1 MTRFGDDGTEVHV
14 ALDGLD
20 DELVLSWAARTDVGH
35 RRAANE
41 DSVVVGLPIFA
52 VADGMGGHAAGDRA
66 SAAVAERLARERG
79 PFAELAAL
87 EQAFIDAGATIDAL
101 AEGIPIGVGT
111 TVTGAALVFD
121 TDRPSFLVFN
131 IGDSR
136 VYRFERNEL
145 AQVTV
150 DHSVVQ
156 ELVDAGLI
164 APEDA
169 DAHPESN
176 VITRA
181 LGFHDEPLPDIWRVP
196 VRAGMRLLICS
207 DGLTKELGDER
218 LRLHLAAGMSA
229 GETASALVDA
239 ALAAGGRDNVTLVIV
254 DVIAAPAP
262 AQPLP
267 SAVQETLE
275 HHPAAPDLGG
285 APSGPPSGGNPGGGG
300 DRLPTMKGPTELRG

>member
-1 MTRFGDDGTEVHV
+1 MTRIGDDGTEVHV
-14 ALDGLD
+14 PVAGHDRD
-20 DELVLSWAARTDVGH
+20 LVLSWAARTDVGH

-66 SAAVAERLARERG
+66 SAAVAQRLSRELG
-79 PFAELAAL
+79 PYAELAGL
-87 EQAFIDAGATIDAL
+87 EQAFIDAGAEIDAL

-121 TDRPSFLVFN
+121 GPDPSFLVFN

-145 AQVTV
+145 RQVTV

-164 APEDA
+164 AAEDA
-169 DAHPESN
+169 ENHPESN

-196 VRAGMRLLICS
+196 LRTGLRLLICS
-207 DGLTKELGDER
+207 DGLTKELDDSR
-218 LRLHLAAGMSA
+218 IRLHLAAGMPA

-239 ALAAGGRDNVTLVIV
+239 ALAAGGRDNVTLVVV
-254 DVIAAPAP
+254 DVISAPTP
-262 AQPLP
+262 LPGPRNIDSETQPLG
-267 SAVQETLE
+267 AT
-275 HHPAAPDLGG
+275 APDLGVQRG
-285 APSGPPSGGNPGGGG
+285 GPPSGGTPG
-300 DRLPTMKGPTELRG
+300 